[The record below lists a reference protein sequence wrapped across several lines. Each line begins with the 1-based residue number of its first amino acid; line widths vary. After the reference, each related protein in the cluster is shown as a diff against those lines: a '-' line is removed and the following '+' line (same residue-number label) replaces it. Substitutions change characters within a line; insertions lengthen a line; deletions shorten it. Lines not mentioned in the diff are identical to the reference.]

1 MLVRVSEEA
10 KRLGIFVAFTEVH
23 DVKTEKENKGIEEE
37 LRKVEEKYKIEDP
50 ELLKNNQVVRAYRD
64 FYWKIGIDP
73 TKIRP
78 SGEALRRRVAR
89 NAKLPRINSVVDAG
103 NIVSTETLV
112 PIGLYDM
119 DKIKGNPIIV
129 LSKGNEL
136 FYGIGKQEPEKLE
149 PNIPIMIDEEGKVM
163 HIYPHRDS
171 VLTSITLDTKNVL
184 IVAAGVPG
192 VEKNLVMNSAKMV
205 AELLVKYANGKWD
218 MVVNEA

>member
-37 LRKVEEKYKIEDP
+37 LRKVEEKYKNENP
-50 ELLKNNQVVRAYRD
+50 ELLKNNPVVRAYRD

-129 LSKGNEL
+129 LSKGNEV
-136 FYGIGKQEPEKLE
+136 FYGIGKQEPEKVE

-192 VEKNLVMNSAKMV
+192 VEKSLVTNAAKMV

>member
-37 LRKVEEKYKIEDP
+37 LRRVEEKYKSEDP
-50 ELLKNNQVVRAYRD
+50 ESLKNNPVVRAYRD

-112 PIGLYDM
+112 PIGLYDI
-119 DKIKGNPIIV
+119 DKIKGNPMIV
-129 LSKGNEL
+129 LSKGNEV

-149 PNIPIMIDEEGKVM
+149 PNIPIMVDEEGKVM

-192 VEKNLVMNSAKMV
+192 VEKSLVMNAAKMV